1 MITYQSLKIF
11 IICICTSFVYQA
23 NAQIYVDLTATT
35 GANDGTSW
43 INAYTDFQD
52 ALDNAVANDT
62 IWLAA
67 GTYLPTEEP
76 DGAPTGV
83 GNERYRAFH
92 LANKDLSIYGGF
104 SGTETMLNQRNWQ
117 ANITILSGDFNN
129 DDVVSGS
136 GSTLSFTNN
145 SENAY
150 HALIII
156 GLGTTAEI
164 NGVQV
169 SGGNADDSGD
179 FLYAGETVT
188 LFEGAGLYNKLN
200 SSPHLSNM
208 IISTNFS
215 IGAGG
220 GMYNN
225 ASSPTFV
232 NVSFSFNQGQLGAG
246 MYNYTSSAVLSD
258 VTFIGNN
265 ATFNGGGMNNDFN
278 STPSLLNVTFS
289 DNNAQNGGGLVC
301 YSNSAASLT
310 NVSFINNSA
319 SQTGGGIFNNQS
331 SPTLSNV
338 VFSDNAST
346 FGGGMINNHS
356 SPILMNVVFSANSA
370 QNGGGMYNLQT
381 TSLPSLTNVTFSANN
396 ASIQGGGM
404 FNSNGT
410 PTLSNTVFYG
420 NIAPSSKDLHNMFGS
435 MVVEYCAF
443 EDYIYGAALGCF
455 SLTSSP
461 FTNAADPNGIDN
473 LWMTND
479 DGLTLA
485 IGSPCFATGTSTG
498 APFRDVLGVIRP
510 TPPSIG
516 AYDEL
521 CIPIFGTDFQTACD
535 SLTWLDGN
543 TYTSSTNS
551 PTFSILLFDG
561 CDSIVTLDLTVNY
574 SSALSTILVNTC
586 DPSLVSSVADTLMNT
601 VGCDSIV
608 TTNTILIPTATESQS
623 LTACDSIQIG
633 SIWVFN
639 STIFNDTIVSG
650 ATNGC
655 DSIVSCNVTIINS
668 INTNDVLTACD
679 SAQVNATWYS
689 STQVVS
695 NTFPAAN
702 SCDSTHTVNLT
713 INNSSALTI
722 VNLTTCNPSQV
733 SSNID
738 TLTNA
743 FSCDSIVIIH
753 TILLPTSTTTQSVN
767 TCDSAII
774 GSTWYFNSI
783 IFNDTILSGA
793 ANGCDSIVTYNLTI
807 NYSVA
812 TNDSITA
819 CDSAL
824 VNGSWYF
831 SSQNVVDNNTTTTSC
846 DSIHTVFLTIK
857 QSTISVDIQTA
868 CDSLTWIDGITYFS
882 STSTTTF
889 TTTNAVNC
897 DSVVTLI
904 LTVNY
909 SSSGTHADTACSSY
923 TWIDG
928 NTYNASTNT
937 PTFTLT
943 NEYNCDST
951 VTLDLTVN
959 NPSAFNDMRT
969 ACDSMTW
976 INGVTYYSSTN
987 IPTVTLTNAVG
998 CDSVITL
1005 DLDIFYTNIIPD
1017 VRTACDSLT
1026 WIDGNTYTTSNNT
1039 AALTLT
1045 NALGC
1050 DSIVALDLTINNS
1063 NNGIDVIAACD
1074 SITWINGI
1082 TYTSANNTATTT
1094 LANNAG
1100 CDSIVTLN
1108 FSIIP
1113 PSTSGDTH
1121 VTCGPFT
1128 WINGI
1133 TYNNS
1138 NNTAAVTLSGTNTC
1152 DSIVTLDLT
1161 VNSPNAST
1169 DILTACDSYTWID
1182 GITYSSSNN
1191 TVIATLTNAAG
1202 CDSIVSL
1209 DLTIN
1214 YSVSSIDTHTAC
1226 DQFTW
1231 INGNTYLSSNNTA
1244 SVTFAGGAA
1253 NGCDSTVVL
1262 DLTLGASQGH
1272 TYVLTKCD
1280 SYTWVNGV
1288 SYTSSIIGDSYV
1300 VPGAAANGCDSLY
1313 FLDLTIVPSGSGI
1326 EVVSACE
1333 SYTWID
1339 GITYTSSTNTPTYT
1353 LSGTNPNGC
1362 DLAMSLDLTIQTV
1375 PSISITLSNGV
1386 LSASAGLGNYQWYRN
1401 GQLIPGANGEDY
1413 TPITWGLYTCS
1424 TSNGLCSGS
1433 SNGILISITSIKDP
1447 TFDFVGIYPN
1457 PVNDAMR
1464 IDVANEKL
1472 TSIMLVDI
1480 TGKVI
1485 ATLDAQSRE
1494 FSMAEYARGMYYIEL
1509 MNQDKRSILKIILK

>member
-11 IICICTSFVYQA
+11 ILCICTSFVYQA

-67 GTYLPTEEP
+67 GTYIPTEEP

-117 ANITILSGDFNN
+117 ANITTLSGDFNN

-136 GSTLSFTNN
+136 GSTLSFINN

-150 HALIII
+150 HTLITI

-164 NGVQV
+164 NGFQV

-188 LFEGAGLYNKLN
+188 LYEGAGLYNKLN

-338 VFSDNAST
+338 VFSENVST

-396 ASIQGGGM
+396 AFVQGGGM

-435 MVVEYCAF
+435 TVVEYCAF

-461 FTNAADPNGIDN
+461 FTNAADPDGIDD

-485 IGSPCFATGTSTG
+485 IGSPCFATGTSAG
-498 APFRDVLGVIRP
+498 APIRDVLGVIRP

-516 AYDEL
+516 AYDEP

-543 TYTSSTNS
+543 TYTTSTNS

-561 CDSIVTLDLTVNY
+561 CDSLVTLDLTVNY
-574 SSALSTILVNTC
+574 SSAPSTILANTC
-586 DPSLVSSVADTLMNT
+586 DSSSVNSVTDTLMNT

-608 TTNTILIPTATESQS
+608 TTNTILTPTATESQS
-623 LTACDSIQIG
+623 L
-633 SIWVFN
+633 
-639 STIFNDTIVSG
+639 
-650 ATNGC
+650 
-655 DSIVSCNVTIINS
+655 
-668 INTNDVLTACD
+668 
-679 SAQVNATWYS
+679 
-689 STQVVS
+689 
-695 NTFPAAN
+695 
-702 SCDSTHTVNLT
+702 
-713 INNSSALTI
+713 
-722 VNLTTCNPSQV
+722 
-733 SSNID
+733 
-738 TLTNA
+738 
-743 FSCDSIVIIH
+743 
-753 TILLPTSTTTQSVN
+753 
-767 TCDSAII
+767 
-774 GSTWYFNSI
+774 
-783 IFNDTILSGA
+783 
-793 ANGCDSIVTYNLTI
+793 
-807 NYSVA
+807 
-812 TNDSITA
+812 TA

-831 SSQNVVDNNTTTTSC
+831 SSQNVVDSNTTTTLC

-909 SSSGTHADTACSSY
+909 SSSGTHTDTACSSY

-1313 FLDLTIVPSGSGI
+1313 FLDLTIIPSGSGI
-1326 EVVSACE
+1326 DVVSACK

-1386 LSASAGLGNYQWYRN
+1386 LSAAAGLGNYQWYRN
-1401 GQLIPGANGEDY
+1401 GQLIPGANGGDY
-1413 TPITWGLYTCS
+1413 TPNNWGLYTCS

-1447 TFDFVGIYPN
+1447 TFDFLGIYPN

-1494 FSMAEYARGMYYIEL
+1494 FSMAEYARGMYFIEL